1 MLLLTCSSRLLFY
14 SLLLSQ
20 LSVNVCA
27 DLFGFFPPP
36 VWTVLSTKKMGSV
49 NVLWLESL
57 GLLIFLHFLSHWLQ
71 QHWCTVLVIPASNFF
86 SLCIA
91 LLSCSVSCAYSSDH
105 CCVTCMTSVIPLN
118 VSSSTLTVC
127 SLSLCL
133 VSHAFMPSRLSRRRW
148 GPDFLMFTQM
158 CLISGAV
165 LDEQNVITCCM
176 YSSNYDFLLS
186 CCISPSLFLSVFAT
200 AHCFMKSF
208 CECLF
213 PPQAA
218 PFFFYFF
225 YFF

>member
-1 MLLLTCSSRLLFY
+1 MYCVGHSSFKLLFFVHCP
-14 SLLLSQ
+14 SLLL
-20 LSVNVCA
+20 C
-27 DLFGFFPPP
+27 
-36 VWTVLSTKKMGSV
+36 
-49 NVLWLESL
+49 
-57 GLLIFLHFLSHWLQ
+57 LL
-71 QHWCTVLVIPASNFF
+71 C
-86 SLCIA
+86 
-91 LLSCSVSCAYSSDH
+91 YSSDR

-133 VSHAFMPSRLSRRRW
+133 VSHAFVSSRLSRRRW

-186 CCISPSLFLSVFAT
+186 CCISPLFLCVFAT

-213 PPQAA
+213 PPR
-218 PFFFYFF
+218 PPLFFLFLKKMGPLS
-225 YFF
+225 